1 MNKYL
6 PLIMVLAFWGIF
18 LWGMNNPKVGDAVI
32 AISVVL
38 VILIVILWIKKIR
51 FGKLIANLKNRI
63 I

>member
-32 AISVVL
+32 AIPVVGITIFIISL
-38 VILIVILWIKKIR
+38 GKKMLW
-51 FGKLIANLKNRI
+51 KLIDNLK
-63 I
+63 